1 MTKPPPSIKGLLH
14 SQCLQYIDKCIDNVQ
29 LAMNEAMQS
38 GNTETK
44 SSAGDKHETGRA
56 LLQLEQEKNTKQL
69 LEMLQQKE
77 KLLKIDPA
85 ITSEVTATGSAVL
98 TTKGNFYISIAAGK
112 LEIEGESYFAISPS
126 SPIAMRLL
134 GLKAG
139 DEVAFN
145 ALTYQIRYVL

>member
-14 SQCLQYIDKCIDNVQ
+14 NQCLQYIDKCIDNVQ

-56 LLQLEQEKNTKQL
+56 LLQLEQEKNTRQL
-69 LEMLQQKE
+69 LEMLQLKE
-77 KLLKIDPA
+77 KLLKVDPT
-85 ITSEVTATGSAVL
+85 ITSGVIATGSAVL
-98 TTKGNFYISIAAGK
+98 TTNGNFYISIAAGK
-112 LEIEGESYFAISPS
+112 LEIESESYFAISPS
-126 SPIAMRLL
+126 SPIAIRFL